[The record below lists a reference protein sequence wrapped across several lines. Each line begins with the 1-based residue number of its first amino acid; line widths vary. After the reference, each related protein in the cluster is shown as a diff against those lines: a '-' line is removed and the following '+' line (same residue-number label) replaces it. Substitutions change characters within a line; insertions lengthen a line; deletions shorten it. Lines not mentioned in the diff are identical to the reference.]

1 MSLFDRLKSD
11 AQAEWSAYID
21 HPFVRGLGDGS
32 LPEDAFRHYLIQDYL
47 FLIQFARA
55 YALAAYKS
63 QTLSDIR
70 AAAEGLKAIIDV
82 EMDLHVALCAKWGL
96 TADDLENTP
105 EAKATLAYTRFVLE
119 TGLAGDLLDLH
130 VALSPCVIG
139 YGEIGAR
146 LSHSASARSEENSY
160 AFWIAEY
167 GGAEYQKVA
176 NNARAL
182 IDRLANDRLTEARY
196 PRLLSIFKSAT
207 RLESDFWQMGLARAD

>member
-11 AQAEWSAYID
+11 ARAEWTAYID

-32 LPEDAFRHYLIQDYL
+32 LPEAAFRHYLIQDYL

-63 QTLSDIR
+63 QSLSDIR
-70 AAAEGLKAIIDV
+70 AAAEGLTAIIDV

-96 TADDLENTP
+96 TAQDLENTP

-139 YGEIGAR
+139 YGEIGAH
-146 LSHSASARSEENSY
+146 LSQSDSASSADNSY

-176 NNARAL
+176 NDARAL
-182 IDRLANDRLTEARY
+182 INRLARDGLTEARY